1 MSWINNNAGSIVAA
15 NSPFLPLPEDNMQTE
30 LQQLF
35 TNGATGFMVAFGLIV
50 AIGAQNAWVL
60 NKSLRG
66 EHPWV
71 ITAVCVAIDIT
82 LISVG
87 VFTISQIQQ
96 WLPPLI
102 PAVTLFGV
110 LFLCWLSAQAFYR
123 AWLGG
128 AGLATSTNSQLSSP
142 WRSAGQACAI
152 SLLTPCLSGYCDPD
166 WQHRRSAKRPAM
178 VYRRCRQCL
187 GAVVQQPGCRWSLVA
202 PLPDSAPPL
211 AMAGVNDWPVFI
223 GGGFIITTT
232 FVVAA
237 PALWCV
243 FCHH

>member
-1 MSWINNNAGSIVAA
+1 MSWINNDAGSIVAA

-128 AGLATSTNSQLSSP
+128 AGLATSTNSQLSSLA
-142 WRSAGQACAI
+142 AGGRW
-152 SLLTPCLSGYCDPD
+152 LRPYLTQPRHWQWLELITGLCL
-166 WQHRRSAKRPAM
+166 
-178 VYRRCRQCL
+178 
-187 GAVVQQPGCRWSLVA
+187 
-202 PLPDSAPPL
+202 
-211 AMAGVNDWPVFI
+211 
-223 GGGFIITTT
+223 
-232 FVVAA
+232 FVVALLLLQR
-237 PALWCV
+237 LW
-243 FCHH
+243 

>member
-87 VFTISQIQQ
+87 VLTISQIQQ

-128 AGLATSTNSQLSSP
+128 AGLATSNNSQLSSP

-152 SLLTPCLSGYCDPD
+152 SLLNP
-166 WQHRRSAKRPAM
+166 H
-178 VYRRCRQCL
+178 VYL
-187 GAVVQQPGCRWSLVA
+187 DTVILIGSIGAQQSA
-202 PLPDSAPPL
+202 PLWFIAGAGSASALWFSSL
-211 AMAGVNDWPVFI
+211 AAGGRWLRPYLTQPRHWQWLELMT
-223 GGGFIITTT
+223 GLCLL
-232 FVVAA
+232 VVALLLLQR
-237 PALWCV
+237 LW
-243 FCHH
+243 